1 MLLIFQSYQLVRNL
15 RKGISVES
23 QPEHQ
28 RVITQETDSLDMYYS
43 TNPITNNATGMANF
57 PILEIFSPIVG
68 SKTPYLSSIILG
80 SSAIPYLGCTANVT
94 GILDSN
100 PVINIPKLINT
111 FLILL
116 KTFI

>member
-43 TNPITNNATGMANF
+43 TNPITNNT
-57 PILEIFSPIVG
+57 
-68 SKTPYLSSIILG
+68 KK
-80 SSAIPYLGCTANVT
+80 
-94 GILDSN
+94 
-100 PVINIPKLINT
+100 PVKLRA
-111 FLILL
+111 FLILKRSSQKNFSKNTYIL
-116 KTFI
+116 LSNYHFTREDCNFVSVFFLIIKTLFENLNNFSL